1 MEILKILPFLFIFL
15 SSSSLLSQSVD
26 WETLENAEL
35 KETEDFVKIDSL
47 ILKLINWLGNHHLD
61 HKDRIKANSIFMK
74 WMTGSPSVTVNLDN
88 YLMSYT
94 KKNGDFLLLYM
105 AGWSKYVLENPDK
118 KEDTFGGRMA
128 GVNYFLDYYEKGK
141 DSGVKKDRKVVKLL
155 KKRKAGKL
163 EKFIAQKIE

>member
-15 SSSSLLSQSVD
+15 SSSSLLSQTVD

-94 KKNGDFLLLYM
+94 KKNGDFLLL
-105 AGWSKYVLENPDK
+105 
-118 KEDTFGGRMA
+118 
-128 GVNYFLDYYEKGK
+128 
-141 DSGVKKDRKVVKLL
+141 
-155 KKRKAGKL
+155 
-163 EKFIAQKIE
+163 